1 MSWFF
6 FSSFQVMASSVQGWV
21 RNEFF
26 ILDFVFVFH
35 EFLIVLSKHIEYQ
48 DPIGLEKILTLSK
61 KKNWS
66 REDESEKFNTYM
78 NFITI
83 TEW

>member
-1 MSWFF
+1 MVMDEYVLFL
-6 FSSFQVMASSVQGWV
+6 SSFQVMASSVQGWV

-48 DPIGLEKILTLSK
+48 DPIGLEKMNQ
-61 KKNWS
+61 KN
-66 REDESEKFNTYM
+66 
-78 NFITI
+78 ITGI
-83 TEW
+83 